1 MMVNRILKSQTFTS
15 LFWVSLEKF
24 GYSGVYFISTI
35 VLARLLTPSDFG
47 LIGILSIFI
56 SFSQMIVESG
66 LGGALV
72 KKKDVTSE
80 DYNTIFTFNLACSCI
95 LYIIL
100 FICAP
105 FIADFYK
112 NEQLISLTRIVGL
125 NIIISGF
132 SLTQKVHLIR
142 DLKFKKQTI
151 ISIVALFISI
161 IISISLAYYGFG
173 VWALISQQL
182 CYNLFFCI
190 LIFNVVKYKPKIKF
204 NKKSFSELYGFGSK
218 IFASSLLIVV
228 FNEGVSSLIAKV
240 YSLLITGFYYQ
251 AKKLVDFPINIFRAL
266 GDSIVFPLLSKISD
280 QAEFEKKS
288 SLLMKLILLISFPLF
303 IILFEFSDEVVFIVL
318 GKQWS
323 KSAEMLNIL
332 CLSSVG
338 LIIDTVSR
346 NILKSTGNGS
356 AILQS
361 EVIKKIVG
369 IVIILGAVS
378 FDLNIF
384 LFSIVIANLLG
395 CVINMIYVNK
405 ITSYKFKSQAK
416 DILPII
422 CIAVFSGLIARK
434 FIMIFS
440 LNDMTNF
447 ILGSVIIIIIY
458 SILGL
463 LFLIDK
469 EIILKIKSKI
479 KFN

>member
-1 MMVNRILKSQTFTS
+1 MVNRILKSQTFTS
-15 LFWVSLEKF
+15 LFWVSIEKF
-24 GYSGVYFISTI
+24 GYSGVYFVSTI
-35 VLARLLTPSDFG
+35 VLARLLTPADFG

-72 KKKDVTSE
+72 KKKHVKNE

-95 LYIIL
+95 LYIVL
-100 FICAP
+100 FIFAP
-105 FIADFYK
+105 LIAEFYK
-112 NEQLISLTRIVGL
+112 NEQLINLTRIVGL

-151 ISIVALFISI
+151 ISIAALLISI
-161 IISISLAYYGFG
+161 IISISLAFYGFG

-182 CYNLFFCI
+182 FYNLFFCI
-190 LIFNVVKYKPKIKF
+190 FIFNVVKYKPKIEF
-204 NKKSFSELYGFGSK
+204 HKKSFNELYGFGSK
-218 IFASSLLIVV
+218 VFASSLLIVI
-228 FNEGVSSLIAKV
+228 FNEGVSSMIAKV

-280 QAEFEKKS
+280 QKEFEKKS

-303 IILFEFSDEVVFIVL
+303 IILFEFSKEIVFVIL

-332 CLSSVG
+332 CLSSAG

-346 NILKSTGNGS
+346 NILKSTGNGR

-369 IVIILGAVS
+369 IIIIICAIG
-378 FDLNIF
+378 FDLNI
-384 LFSIVIANLLG
+384 LLSSIVIANLLG
-395 CVINMIYVNK
+395 CIINMIYVNK
-405 ITSYKFKSQAK
+405 ITSYKFKNQAK

-422 CIAVFSGLIARK
+422 FIAIFSGLIARK
-434 FIMIFS
+434 IIMFFS
-440 LNDMTNF
+440 LNEITNF
-447 ILGSVIIIIIY
+447 ILGSAIILVVY

-463 LFLIDK
+463 IFLIDK
-469 EIILKIKSKI
+469 QMILKIKSKI
-479 KFN
+479 KIN

>member
-1 MMVNRILKSQTFTS
+1 MINKVLKSQTFTS

-24 GYSGVYFISTI
+24 GYSGVYFFSTI

-47 LIGILSIFI
+47 LIGILAIFI

-72 KKKDVTSE
+72 KKKDVSNE

-100 FICAP
+100 FVCAP
-105 FIADFYK
+105 LIASFYK
-112 NEQLISLTRIVGL
+112 NEELINLTRIVGL

-151 ISIVALFISI
+151 ISIAALLISV
-161 IISISLAYYGFG
+161 IISVSLAFYGFG

-190 LIFNVVKYKPKIKF
+190 FIFNVVKYKPKIEF
-204 NKKSFSELYGFGSK
+204 YKKSFGELYGFGSK
-218 IFASSLLIVV
+218 IFASSLLIVI

-240 YSLLITGFYYQ
+240 YSLLVTGFYYQ

-280 QAEFEKKS
+280 QKEFEKKS

-303 IILFEFSDEVVFIVL
+303 IILFEFSDEVVFLIL

-346 NILKSTGNGS
+346 NILKSTGNGK

-361 EVIKKIVG
+361 EVLKKIIG
-369 IVIILGAVS
+369 IIIIFSAIS
-378 FDLNIF
+378 FDLNVL

-395 CVINMIYVNK
+395 CIINMIYVNK
-405 ITSYKFKSQAK
+405 ITSYKFKNQAK
-416 DILPII
+416 DILPIV
-422 CIAVFSGLIARK
+422 CIAGLSGFVARK
-434 FIMIFS
+434 FIMIFNLS
-440 LNDMTNF
+440 GMTNF
-447 ILGSVIIIIIY
+447 ILGSIAVVIIY
-458 SILGL
+458 LILGL
-463 LFLIDK
+463 VFFINK
-469 EIILKIKSKI
+469 EMVLEIKSKI